1 MPDVI
6 HEMSSKRLGM
16 TCVVDADGQLAGI
29 VTDGDLR
36 RHMTPVR
43 TCWTGVPATS

>member
-16 TCVVDADGQLAGI
+16 TRVVDGDGRLVGI

-36 RHMTPVR
+36 RLMSAQR
-43 TCWTGVPATS
+43 QRARR